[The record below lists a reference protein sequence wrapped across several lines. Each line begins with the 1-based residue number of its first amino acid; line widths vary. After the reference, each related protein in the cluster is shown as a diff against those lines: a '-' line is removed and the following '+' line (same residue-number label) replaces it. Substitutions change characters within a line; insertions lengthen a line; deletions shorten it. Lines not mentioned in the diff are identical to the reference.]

1 MKNLNKEDIALLDSI
16 FKENPQLMDY
26 PFEERVLMINK
37 STNIDTVLIE
47 EYLVIITN
55 PEKLQKIYEY

>member
-1 MKNLNKEDIALLDSI
+1 MKSLNKEHIALLDSI
-16 FKENPQLMDY
+16 FKENPDLMDY
-26 PFEERVLMINK
+26 SFEERVLMINK
-37 STNIDTVLIE
+37 STGIDTLLIE